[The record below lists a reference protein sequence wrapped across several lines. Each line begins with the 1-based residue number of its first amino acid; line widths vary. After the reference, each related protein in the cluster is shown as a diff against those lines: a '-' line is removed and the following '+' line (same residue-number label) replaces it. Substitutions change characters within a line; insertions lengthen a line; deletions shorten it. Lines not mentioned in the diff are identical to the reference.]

1 MTIQAKSR
9 KGASSQVETGRADA
23 WLNIYVTSRKGVRKQ
38 LGGLPLDKSKPVQE
52 AFMSLSAEELKTVFA
67 SLIEEGRIEFQV
79 NSGAAT
85 ELQEDDSF
93 I

>member
-1 MTIQAKSR
+1 MAVQNKR
-9 KGASSQVETGRADA
+9 KQEAVTSENRADA

-52 AFMSLSAEELKTVFA
+52 AFMSLSAEELKVVFA
-67 SLIEEGRIEFQV
+67 SLIEEGRMEFQV

-85 ELQEDDSF
+85 ELEGDDSF

>member
-1 MTIQAKSR
+1 MAIQAKS
-9 KGASSQVETGRADA
+9 KKEAVVESGRADA

-52 AFMSLSAEELKTVFA
+52 AFMELSAEDLKKAFL
-67 SLIEEGRIEFQV
+67 SLIEDGRMEFVV
-79 NSGAAT
+79 NSGTAA

-93 I
+93 L

>member
-1 MTIQAKSR
+1 MAVQPKAK
-9 KGASSQVETGRADA
+9 KVETESNRADA

-52 AFMSLSAEELKTVFA
+52 AFMELSAEDLKKAFL
-67 SLIEEGRIEFQV
+67 SLIEDGRMEFVV
-79 NSGAAT
+79 NSGAGT

-93 I
+93 L

>member
-1 MTIQAKSR
+1 MAVQNKKRDAAQT
-9 KGASSQVETGRADA
+9 ETNRADA

-52 AFMSLSAEELKTVFA
+52 AFMELSAEDLKKAFL
-67 SLIEEGRIEFQV
+67 SLIEDGRMEFVV
-79 NSGAAT
+79 NSGAGT

-93 I
+93 L